1 MTVGKAFE
9 PDDGEILPRDCR
21 ALCRRRAE
29 ALKPQLHIF
38 LDCAPREQPVV
49 LKNGDVLDMRRTH
62 LLARNADAAAR
73 HAIKACKCCMERR
86 LATARGTEQTDKLA
100 ALNREAHMMEGVE
113 LRSIFVVNAGNIRNL
128 NVAHAFP
135 PMPQRR

>member
-1 MTVGKAFE
+1 MAVCKVFK
-9 PDDGEILPRDCR
+9 PDDSEILPRDFR
-21 ALCRRRAE
+21 ALCRRRTE
-29 ALKPQLHIF
+29 TLKSQLHVF
-38 LDCAPREQPVV
+38 LHGAPREQPVV

-73 HAIKACKCCMERR
+73 HAVKARKCRKECR
-86 LATARGTEQTDKLA
+86 LAAARGTEQTDKLA
-100 ALNREAHMMEGVE
+100 ALNRETHMMEGVE
-113 LRSIFVVNAGNIRNL
+113 LRAIFAVDAGNIRDF